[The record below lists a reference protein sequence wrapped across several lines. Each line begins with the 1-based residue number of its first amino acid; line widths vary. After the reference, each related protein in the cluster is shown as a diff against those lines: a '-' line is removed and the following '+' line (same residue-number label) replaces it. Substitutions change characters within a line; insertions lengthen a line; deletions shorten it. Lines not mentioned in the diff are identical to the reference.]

1 VLGARRKSEGETRKL
16 RCAKPSA
23 PKSSRRRMKPIL
35 DRTKSKAE
43 AYARA
48 QHRRASTS
56 LFHRVAGGHK
66 QHRRHS
72 HPELLVCRIRL
83 TNSFFLK
90 DRCSLSDQISFILA
104 SNRRAFILAMRERD
118 RANKNEIEIF
128 IFSVTSN
135 DFPHDMLLLI
145 FSLKIGAAIRCQGV
159 SGRSLDRL
167 RAQPQRIDY

>member
-1 VLGARRKSEGETRKL
+1 
-16 RCAKPSA
+16 
-23 PKSSRRRMKPIL
+23 MKPIL

-90 DRCSLSDQISFILA
+90 DRCSLSDQISFYPGEQL
-104 SNRRAFILAMRERD
+104 E
-118 RANKNEIEIF
+118 
-128 IFSVTSN
+128 SVYPCYEGKGS
-135 DFPHDMLLLI
+135 
-145 FSLKIGAAIRCQGV
+145 CQ
-159 SGRSLDRL
+159 
-167 RAQPQRIDY
+167 